1 MAQHIVAA
9 TWPGTSDLT
18 NQTFPGSCPGR
29 ALTTGSNDSQTVK
42 PRCRTHTDKST
53 MHGATLVDNEHST
66 DDAPAP
72 WQPIPPNERRVL
84 GVLVEKAKTTPG
96 SYPLSLNGLTTGCNQ
111 KSNRDPVL
119 TLDGDDVEDA
129 LESLRSKKAVAEVHG
144 DGRTVKYRHYMKD
157 WLGVDGTEL
166 AVMAELLL
174 RGAQTV
180 GELRGRAARMCK
192 GQLPDMATLRPVLQG
207 LVEKNLVVELTPQ
220 GRGQIVTHGLYSES
234 ELARVKRDMGSS
246 AAVESDSRPA
256 ATVAASSTDNATSPP
271 SENADDSVIAK
282 MQEEIQQL
290 RDDVKELRSELD
302 DLKSS

>member
-1 MAQHIVAA
+1 M
-9 TWPGTSDLT
+9 
-18 NQTFPGSCPGR
+18 
-29 ALTTGSNDSQTVK
+29 
-42 PRCRTHTDKST
+42 
-53 MHGATLVDNEHST
+53 
-66 DDAPAP
+66 
-72 WQPIPPNERRVL
+72 
-84 GVLVEKAKTTPG
+84 
-96 SYPLSLNGLTTGCNQ
+96 
-111 KSNRDPVL
+111 
-119 TLDGDDVEDA
+119 
-129 LESLRSKKAVAEVHG
+129 HG

-246 AAVESDSRPA
+246 AAAAAESDSSPA
-256 ATVAASSTDNATSPP
+256 APSPVAASSAVAAANPS
-271 SENADDSVIAK
+271 SENLDGSVIAK

-290 RDDVKELRSELD
+290 RDDVKELRSELEK
-302 DLKSS
+302 LR

>member
-1 MAQHIVAA
+1 
-9 TWPGTSDLT
+9 
-18 NQTFPGSCPGR
+18 
-29 ALTTGSNDSQTVK
+29 
-42 PRCRTHTDKST
+42 
-53 MHGATLVDNEHST
+53 
-66 DDAPAP
+66 
-72 WQPIPPNERRVL
+72 
-84 GVLVEKAKTTPG
+84 
-96 SYPLSLNGLTTGCNQ
+96 
-111 KSNRDPVL
+111 
-119 TLDGDDVEDA
+119 
-129 LESLRSKKAVAEVHG
+129 
-144 DGRTVKYRHYMKD
+144 MKD

-256 ATVAASSTDNATSPP
+256 AAAPVAASSAVAAATP
-271 SENADDSVIAK
+271 SSESIDGSVIAK